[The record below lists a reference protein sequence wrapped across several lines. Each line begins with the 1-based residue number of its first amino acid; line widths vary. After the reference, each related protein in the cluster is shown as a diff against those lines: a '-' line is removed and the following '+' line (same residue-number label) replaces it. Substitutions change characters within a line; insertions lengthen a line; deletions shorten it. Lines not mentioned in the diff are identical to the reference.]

1 MKQKLLFVISQFY
14 KGGAEVSLLNLL
26 KQIDETKYDI
36 DLMIMNQCPVE
47 DAVSLIPALPK
58 NVNVIDIYQAE
69 RSITPMERISRRLLC
84 TQADLQQYPCA
95 ALLYIRKRQ
104 YDWAFHIGEWWS
116 PAFVACKVFA
126 TRKAVWIHTD
136 ISSAPSFQSESFFQY
151 DNCIDHYI
159 FVSQRS
165 LGTSVA
171 EFRFLKNKSVCIYNI
186 NDADEIRRKSQQ
198 IITDYSFKEPVVL
211 TCANIRKEKNHRRQ
225 LDAMK
230 LLKERGI
237 NFTWINIGSTADV
250 TLTNDLLE
258 SAREYGLQDDF
269 LLLGPKENPYPYIAR
284 ANVVAVLSNY
294 ESWSMVITESK
305 ILGTPVIAT
314 KTSGAL
320 EQIEDLKTGVL
331 TEFSVES
338 IAEKLEHFLKSLQLQ
353 YTIRKN
359 INNFDN
365 TQQILDSFYTLL
377 RIQTSVIHP
386 SILYVIDD
394 ANYGGGAHV
403 ATKNQIRSLVEQG
416 KDITIFSSALP
427 SLKTRNEF
435 EGVPFIGWLNCTEN
449 QLFERRIWDCLTDCY
464 LSAGDKV
471 YKLRLTYESK
481 VRKNPQVFDA
491 YVKPRLSQLFSQ
503 YDIVCVMS
511 EGSTFR
517 EEVANS
523 KSKRKVQY
531 IHTDYATWREISDW
545 SRMITAND
553 SKIYE
558 RFDKIVLLS
567 EGIKKRFLAIF
578 PELEKKTVVN
588 RNLLPGQE
596 IQKKAIMIKPKGI
609 LVRFVT
615 VGRVDYFKGFD
626 RIHRA
631 LNKLNAEGY
640 QFQWTIIGDGE
651 DFQKVEAMFRRS
663 EYSESVIMKGD
674 MENPF
679 REIKK
684 ADVFAL
690 FSRYEGL
697 PNTIYEAMILGIPV
711 IATNV
716 GGISSQ
722 VIEGVNGWLID
733 NDDNAI
739 YEGLKHI
746 FDHPEEVDMY
756 KENLKN
762 YQYDNEGILK
772 KTEQILFH

>member
-26 KQIDETKYDI
+26 KKIDKTQYDI

-58 NVNVIDIYQAE
+58 SVNVIDIYQSE
-69 RSITPMERISRRLLC
+69 REITPVERISRKLFC
-84 TQADLQQYPCA
+84 TQTDLQQFPST
-95 ALLYIRKRQ
+95 ALLYIRKHE
-104 YDWAFHIGEWWS
+104 YDWAFHVGEWWS
-116 PAFVACKVFA
+116 PAFVARKVLA

-151 DNCIDHYI
+151 DSCIDQYI
-159 FVSQRS
+159 FVSQKS
-165 LGTSVA
+165 LDTSIA
-171 EFRFLKNKSVCIYNI
+171 EFGFLKNKSVCIYNI
-186 NDADEIRRKSQQ
+186 NDVDEIRRKSQQ
-198 IITDYSFKEPVVL
+198 VITDYSFKKPVVL

-237 NFTWINIGSTADV
+237 DFTWINIGSTADV

-258 SAREYGLQDDF
+258 SAREYGLEGNF
-269 LLLGPKENPYPYIAR
+269 LLLGPKENPYPYIAQ
-284 ANVVAVLSNY
+284 ANIVAVLSNY

-331 TEFSVES
+331 TEFSAES
-338 IAEKLEHFLKSLQLQ
+338 IAEKLEHFLKSPQLQ

-377 RIQTSVIHP
+377 HMQASIIHP

-416 KDITIFSSALP
+416 KDITIFSSTLP

-435 EGVPFIGWLNCTEN
+435 ESTSFIGWPNCTEN
-449 QLFERRIWDCLTDCY
+449 QLFERRIWDCLTDRH
-464 LSAGDKV
+464 LSVADKV

-481 VRKNPQVFDA
+481 VRKNSRVFDN
-491 YVKPRLSQLFSQ
+491 YVKPRLSQLFSK

-511 EGSTFR
+511 EGSAFR

-523 KSKRKVQY
+523 KSNRKVQY
-531 IHTDYATWREISDW
+531 IHTDYATWRGLSDW

-553 SKIYE
+553 AKIYE
-558 RFDKIVLLS
+558 RFDKIILLS
-567 EGIKKRFLAIF
+567 ERIRKRFLAIY

-588 RNLLPGQE
+588 RNLLPERE
-596 IQKKAIMIKPKGI
+596 IQKKSIMIEPKGV

-626 RIHRA
+626 RIYHA
-631 LNKLNAEGY
+631 LNKLYAEGY
-640 QFQWTIIGDGE
+640 QFRWTIIGDGE
-651 DFQKVEAMFRRS
+651 DFKKVETMFRCS
-663 EYSESVIMKGD
+663 EYSESVIMKGN

-722 VIEGVNGWLID
+722 IEEGVNGWLVD

-739 YEGLKHI
+739 YEGLKHV
-746 FDHPEEVDMY
+746 FDHPEEIDAY

-762 YQYDNEGILK
+762 YQYDNERIMK
-772 KTEQILFH
+772 ETEQILFN